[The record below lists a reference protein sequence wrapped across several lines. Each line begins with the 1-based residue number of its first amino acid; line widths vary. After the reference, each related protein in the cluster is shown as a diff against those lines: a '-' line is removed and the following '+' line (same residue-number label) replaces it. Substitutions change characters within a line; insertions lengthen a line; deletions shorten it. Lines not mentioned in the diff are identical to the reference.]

1 MTINRTVYG
10 TVLKPDGTVYTD
22 WALTFRLVSDII
34 SDGAVIPSYSVEIIT
49 DSSGNFITELVVP
62 TNGTAHYIV
71 KFKNL
76 IVYEFNL
83 SAGSSIGL
91 NEIISIATVA
101 VDPNYITE
109 LTSLDITSVDDD
121 YAVLASDDYIR
132 CNGTFDVTLP
142 ATAGHGD
149 KYMVKNVGDG
159 VITPVVTGSDT
170 INGTTPVSIAAG
182 ECVMFIDYSVGDWDS
197 IVLGG

>member
-1 MTINRTVYG
+1 MTILRTVTG
-10 TVLKPDGTVYTD
+10 TVLKPDGTAYTD

-83 SAGSSIGL
+83 SSGSSIGL

-101 VDPNYITE
+101 SDPNYITE
-109 LTSLDITSVDDD
+109 LTTLKITSINDD
-121 YAVLASDDYIR
+121 YVVLASDEYIR
-132 CNGTFDVTLP
+132 CDGTFTVTLP
-142 ATAGHGD
+142 ATTGSGD
-149 KYMVKNVGDG
+149 VYFIANVGTGTITVTTTDG
-159 VITPVVTGSDT
+159 DT
-170 INGTTPVSIAAG
+170 INGTTPLTIPSNTIAYYVDAIIG
-182 ECVMFIDYSVGDWDS
+182 NWDS
-197 IVLGG
+197 NW

>member
-1 MTINRTVYG
+1 MTILRTVTG
-10 TVLKPDGTVYTD
+10 TVLKPDGTAYTD

-101 VDPNYITE
+101 SDPNYITE
-109 LTSLDITSVDDD
+109 LTSLTITSATAT
-121 YAVLASDDYIR
+121 YAVLASDEYIR
-132 CNGTFDVTLP
+132 CNGTFTVTLP
-142 ATAGHGD
+142 ATTGSGD
-149 KYMVKNVGDG
+149 VYFIANVGTG
-159 VITPVVTGSDT
+159 TITVAVTGSDT
-170 INGTTPVSIAAG
+170 VNSTTPLTIPTMTIAYYVDAVTG
-182 ECVMFIDYSVGDWDS
+182 NWDS
-197 IVLGG
+197 NW

>member
-1 MTINRTVYG
+1 MTINRTVTG
-10 TVLKPDGTVYTD
+10 TVLKPDGTAYTD

-49 DSSGNFITELVVP
+49 DSSGDFITELVVP

-109 LTSLDITSVDDD
+109 LTSLTITYTAVDLELTAAHE
-121 YAVLASDDYIR
+121 YVWSD
-132 CNGTFDVTLP
+132 GTVTITLP
-142 ATAGHGD
+142 ASTGSGD
-149 KYMVKNVGDG
+149 VYFISNQGSG
-159 VITPVVTGSDT
+159 TITSAVTGSDT
-170 INGTTPVSIAAG
+170 INGTTPLVIPANTIAYYVDAETG
-182 ECVMFIDYSVGDWDS
+182 NWHSNW
-197 IVLGG
+197 

>member
-1 MTINRTVYG
+1 MTILRTVTG

-22 WALTFRLVSDII
+22 WALVFKLVSDII
-34 SDGAVIPSYSVEIIT
+34 SDGAVIPSYSIEIIT

-101 VDPNYITE
+101 SDPNYITE
-109 LTSLDITSVDDD
+109 LTNLNITSVDDT
-121 YAVLASDDYIR
+121 YVVLASDEYIR
-132 CNGTFDVTLP
+132 CDGTFTVTLP
-142 ATAGHGD
+142 ATTGSGD
-149 KYMVKNVGDG
+149 VYFIANVGTG
-159 VITPVVTGSDT
+159 TITVATTGGDT
-170 INGTTPVSIAAG
+170 INGTTPNTISAGAFVFFVDHAAG
-182 ECVMFIDYSVGDWDS
+182 GWDS
-197 IVLGG
+197 NN